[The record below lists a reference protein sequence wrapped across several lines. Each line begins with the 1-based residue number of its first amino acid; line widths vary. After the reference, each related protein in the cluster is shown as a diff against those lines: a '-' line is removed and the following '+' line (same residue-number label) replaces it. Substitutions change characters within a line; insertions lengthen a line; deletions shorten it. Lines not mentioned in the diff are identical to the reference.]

1 METKQGLSQL
11 DKKVLGV
18 LLITLLA
25 IVFAVSL
32 SYFLFSQPNQ
42 TPNNLSPTPTPTST
56 PTTIPEQTPT
66 PRPTFEPSLYHNV
79 VFEWYLKAEY
89 INNVTWLNSS
99 WKSYD
104 YSKKWSENYVDYID
118 SFWALPQE
126 IADSDIGVLSK
137 AAFVIQVSANVSF
150 DESTGF
156 TRVLYQYSESDD
168 LYYVLE
174 SSLPRLADSR
184 GWTKTYT

>member
-1 METKQGLSQL
+1 MEINQGLSQL

-18 LLITLLA
+18 LLITLFA
-25 IVFAVSL
+25 TVFAVSL
-32 SYFLFSQPNQ
+32 GYFLFSQPNQ
-42 TPNNLSPTPTPTST
+42 TPNSLSPTPTPTST
-56 PTTIPEQTPT
+56 PPTIPEQTPT
-66 PRPTFEPSLYHNV
+66 PKPTLEPSLYNNI
-79 VFEWYLKAEY
+79 VFEWYLKVEY
-89 INNVTWLNSS
+89 INNVTWLDSS
-99 WKSYD
+99 WSSYD
-104 YSKKWSENYVDYID
+104 DAKTWSENYIDYID

-126 IADSDIGVLSK
+126 IADSGIGVLAK

-150 DESTGF
+150 DEATGF

-174 SSLPRLADSR
+174 SSLPSLADSG